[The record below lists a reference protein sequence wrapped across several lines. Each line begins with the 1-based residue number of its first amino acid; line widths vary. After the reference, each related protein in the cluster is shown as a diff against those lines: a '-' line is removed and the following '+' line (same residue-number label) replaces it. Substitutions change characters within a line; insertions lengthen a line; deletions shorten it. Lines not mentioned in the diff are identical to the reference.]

1 MHETER
7 ASLATGL
14 STDFASS
21 GAAVVVMRSDG
32 TFLYV
37 GEGFCEL
44 VGRTRAELVGLRA
57 DETGIASSAGRTR
70 WILDRASEVGA
81 AFAYRR
87 LYPTAAGDRYRIWGM
102 RCRSGQGYACRQPG
116 ENDARGPA

>member
-1 MHETER
+1 MARPDPKVMHETER

-57 DETGIASSAGRTR
+57 D
-70 WILDRASEVGA
+70 
-81 AFAYRR
+81 
-87 LYPTAAGDRYRIWGM
+87 
-102 RCRSGQGYACRQPG
+102 
-116 ENDARGPA
+116 

>member
-1 MHETER
+1 MARPDPKVMHETER

-57 DETGIASSAGRTR
+57 DETGIASSAGRTLVDLR
-70 WILDRASEVGA
+70 GVTAGQPNVHVATDVAPAFNDLMADRIASLG
-81 AFAYRR
+81 
-87 LYPTAAGDRYRIWGM
+87 
-102 RCRSGQGYACRQPG
+102 
-116 ENDARGPA
+116 